1 MSSGSPGRYQS
12 RLFNFINRQS
22 RRLSDQYD
30 RTVRHLKV
38 AAVWGVQILL
48 YPVYLVAQAGLSAG
62 RQLSSAA
69 QAGWPQ
75 LKALT
80 HSRPQEPLPG
90 VDTPIQH
97 VLDEINTLE
106 LQLENW
112 TVSSYQV
119 ERLAGHLT
127 YPNPTHRGMENA
139 DATEEAKVSLMLMPT
154 ENVTLASENISD
166 EQPLSTSNLQPVAPP
181 QLSTTDQQS
190 SHDCCLIQGVG
201 SLLATR
207 TLVLVTVENQ
217 ILDILTPQQQRKL
230 ASKISWE
237 VANLRRQWRIAQASR
252 RQFPQRPLTTLDKPR
267 VFLPVRLFWQ
277 LMGWV
282 QTSPVAIA
290 ANLFEE
296 STLVACGTPNPNQIL
311 LPTYT
316 LQRQR
321 RLPMPKGP
329 ERANGQAPEYS
340 IINAP
345 IPEPIAFLDR
355 TIAELESHPLVPGS
369 EVIIALRDRT
379 QKFLEPLQSKF
390 LTPEERIHSP
400 QASHTNTFRIQAL
413 IYAAI
418 KYFFGRNS
426 STLPDAA
433 SQERKT
439 QQLSGR
445 HSTALPP
452 NSELADTSEP
462 DPWLT
467 WNDLF
472 GNPDTGELTQSPT
485 ASTFL
490 NTGRTVGKPHSQ
502 EPKFQAQLPEAF
514 KGKIPVIP
522 RNSVWNVIKSFL
534 SRKQP
539 PGKLSTSSSVE
550 SRIERSESKLQTVKL
565 KNQSWQNG
573 SAPTKRKTQ
582 FPVAP
587 DSRSTNISPAKDTTT
602 AITPPS
608 ACPDTDLEAAP
619 DWIETQATP
628 TGYVKHPLE
637 RLLEWLDLAML
648 WLEELI
654 IKVWQWVKYRG
665 RRH

>member
-22 RRLSDQYD
+22 RRLSDQYN

-62 RQLSSAA
+62 RQLSCAA

-80 HSRPQEPLPG
+80 HSRPQEPPPAA
-90 VDTPIQH
+90 DTPIQH
-97 VLDEINTLE
+97 VLSEINTLE

-112 TVSSYQV
+112 TVGSFQV
-119 ERLAGHLT
+119 ESLAGDLT
-127 YPNPTHRGMENA
+127 YPHPTHRGMENA
-139 DATEEAKVSLMLMPT
+139 GATEKANVSLTLMPT
-154 ENVTLASENISD
+154 EKVTLASDNTSD
-166 EQPLSTSNLQPVAPP
+166 EQPSTTSNLQPAAPP

-190 SHDCCLIQGVG
+190 SDDCCLIQGVG

-237 VANLRRQWRIAQASR
+237 VANLRRQGRIAQASR
-252 RQFPQRPLTTLDKPR
+252 HQFPQRPLTSLDKPR

-290 ANLFEE
+290 ANLFQE
-296 STLVACGTPNPNQIL
+296 STLVTRGTPNPNQML

-321 RLPMPKGP
+321 RLLMPNDP
-329 ERANGQAPEYS
+329 ERVNGQALESS
-340 IINAP
+340 IINTP
-345 IPEPIAFLDR
+345 IPKPIAFLDR
-355 TIAELESHPLVPGS
+355 TIAELESHQLVPGS

-390 LTPEERIHSP
+390 ITPEERVNSP
-400 QASHTNTFRIQAL
+400 EASQTNTFRIQAL

-418 KYFFGRNS
+418 NYFFGRNP
-426 STLPDAA
+426 STLPDAG
-433 SQERKT
+433 SQGRKT

-452 NSELADTSEP
+452 NSELVDTSEP

-472 GNPDTGELTQSPT
+472 GNPEAEGLIENPT
-485 ASTFL
+485 ASAFL
-490 NTGRTVGKPHSQ
+490 NKAKSQ
-502 EPKFQAQLPEAF
+502 SQDPKIQAQLPGAL

-522 RNSVWNVIKSFL
+522 RNSLWNVIKSSL

-539 PGKLSTSSSVE
+539 CGKLSTSSSVK
-550 SRIERSESKLQTVKL
+550 SRIERSESAVPTAKL
-565 KNQSWQNG
+565 KKQSGKND
-573 SAPTKRKTQ
+573 SASIKRKTQ
-582 FPVAP
+582 FPVVP
-587 DSRSTNISPAKDTTT
+587 DARSANISPVKDTTT

-608 ACPDTDLEAAP
+608 SCPDTDIEPAP

-637 RLLEWLDLAML
+637 RLLEWLDFAML
-648 WLEELI
+648 WLEELV
-654 IKVWQWVKYRG
+654 IKVWRWVRYRG
-665 RRH
+665 RRR